1 MKKLWHTL
9 FWHTFHCRDLKAM
22 CHSHRIW
29 RHCAT
34 QWQTVSQR
42 DCVCVMANL
51 ASMSVTL
58 SSMLNANLKAWSQQ
72 KCSKAKL
79 RCGINYHQLKS
90 WFILTLVQLPYLE
103 VTSSPSPT
111 LPLPHLYALLG
122 AVQSLC
128 RDQNESHIFLKLT
141 ISIQRFFS

>member
-1 MKKLWHTL
+1 
-9 FWHTFHCRDLKAM
+9 
-22 CHSHRIW
+22 
-29 RHCAT
+29 
-34 QWQTVSQR
+34 
-42 DCVCVMANL
+42 MANL

-111 LPLPHLYALLG
+111 LTLPHLYALLG

-128 RDQNESHIFLKLT
+128 RDQNESHFFLKLT